1 MNMKGNWS
9 ILSKIPKG
17 LGLVSAA
24 AIGRRIPALQ
34 CVLRAG
40 ADPNTPDGVGCN
52 ALQVACFDGDDERR
66 LCIVR
71 ELLKWGAN
79 PNLRGGPYGSA
90 LHTAAKEGH
99 TNLFTTLLAAAPAT
113 LNLVNEQGLTP
124 LGTATSFG
132 RHKAVT
138 CLLSLGA
145 SDRQVFQETRS
156 GSLQEAVVAGHDTLL
171 PLLLSGKGLEAV
183 GGLDSI
189 PDAMGC
195 AVTKSRT
202 RTLNLLLSVEGEER
216 RTFWARTR
224 VSDDYSGKC
233 MLHFAAEFTSLS
245 AVKLLL
251 AAGAD
256 EAAVDINGALPR
268 DVIGTAQP
276 EFGPPTERD
285 PTKEAAIARV
295 LKCGPAF
302 RARSWAWPSGLFS
315 EPRAGY
321 NSAMMIHSSK
331 LRVCAVGVLLTRPR
345 SRVFT
350 TRFARYAEK

>member
-24 AIGRRIPALQ
+24 VIVRRIPALQ

-171 PLLLSGKGLEAV
+171 SLLLGKGLEAV

-245 AVKLLL
+245 ARSSCSSRPGRTKQRWISMEHFRGMSSGQPNRNSVLQ
-251 AAGAD
+251 
-256 EAAVDINGALPR
+256 R
-268 DVIGTAQP
+268 RGTQQ
-276 EFGPPTERD
+276 R
-285 PTKEAAIARV
+285 KR
-295 LKCGPAF
+295 
-302 RARSWAWPSGLFS
+302 PSPG
-315 EPRAGY
+315 
-321 NSAMMIHSSK
+321 
-331 LRVCAVGVLLTRPR
+331 C
-345 SRVFT
+345 
-350 TRFARYAEK
+350 